1 MEGLKTMARVPQPV
15 RILITE
21 DDPDSRELL
30 SLYLTQQN
38 FEVVSGDNGEEALK
52 IARQQEFDA
61 YLVDNRLPEISGLEL
76 CRRIRQFDSDTP
88 IIFYSGDGDQSHKDE
103 AFQAGAQDYIVK
115 PASCE
120 DVVSTILAAVK
131 RSGKIRAWASE

>member
-1 MEGLKTMARVPQPV
+1 MARVPQPV

-52 IARQQEFDA
+52 IARQQQFDA

-103 AFQAGAQDYIVK
+103 AFQAGA
-115 PASCE
+115 
-120 DVVSTILAAVK
+120 
-131 RSGKIRAWASE
+131 

>member
-1 MEGLKTMARVPQPV
+1 
-15 RILITE
+15 
-21 DDPDSRELL
+21 L
-30 SLYLTQQN
+30 SLP
-38 FEVVSGDNGEEALK
+38 D
-52 IARQQEFDA
+52 QEFEIVPADSAEDALRIAIEQEFEA
-61 YLVDNRLPEISGLEL
+61 YLIDNRLPEISGVEL

-88 IIFYSGDGDQSHKDE
+88 IIFYSGGGDQSHKDE

-131 RSGKIRAWASE
+131 RSGKIKASASE

>member
-1 MEGLKTMARVPQPV
+1 MSGVPPDYVMLDYRMTVRSASFFFAQVAEAYSIETIRKAFPV
-15 RILITE
+15 
-21 DDPDSRELL
+21 LL
-30 SLYLTQQN
+30 VL
-38 FEVVSGDNGEEALK
+38 
-52 IARQQEFDA
+52 
-61 YLVDNRLPEISGLEL
+61 
-76 CRRIRQFDSDTP
+76 RQFDSDTP

-131 RSGKIRAWASE
+131 RSGKIRASASE